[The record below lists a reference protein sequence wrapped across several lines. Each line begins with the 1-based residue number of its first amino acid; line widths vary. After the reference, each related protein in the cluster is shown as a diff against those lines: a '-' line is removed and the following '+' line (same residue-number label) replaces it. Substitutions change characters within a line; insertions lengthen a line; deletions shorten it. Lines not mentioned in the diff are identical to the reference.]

1 MLWPTNKLHTRTH
14 IDRAGLDSTL
24 LSTPTIRFELNV
36 NASFKFRFL
45 SNWRWFD
52 EEEHMGNTRCNM
64 CPNPIWPANGLSPMQ
79 SNIRSKCMHTL
90 SFPLLLAH
98 LLIRSRM
105 QALVPQWGPKVR
117 TTRHRWFDKCVS
129 CVCARETLILCKF
142 QLEKIYSSRKY
153 YPRKL
158 RFSFA
163 TRIVYVV
170 ISIPFPF
177 QFSVPA
183 NCSECIF
190 IHCSMWS
197 DATNT
202 TYNKKMEKNACD
214 NLEKRT
220 IK

>member
-1 MLWPTNKLHTRTH
+1 MQVLNLDFYRIEDGSVKRSIWAILDVICVQTQYDRLMVYHQCNPTFVRNACTR
-14 IDRAGLDSTL
+14 S
-24 LSTPTIRFELNV
+24 
-36 NASFKFRFL
+36 
-45 SNWRWFD
+45 
-52 EEEHMGNTRCNM
+52 
-64 CPNPIWPANGLSPMQ
+64 
-79 SNIRSKCMHTL
+79 L
-90 SFPLLLAH
+90 SFS
-98 LLIRSRM
+98 RSFICSFARM

-163 TRIVYVV
+163 TRLVFVVVV